1 MPYVTVTLA
10 SRNYRLVCGEGE
22 EAYVIGLA
30 QNFDAK
36 IAQIRQA
43 FGDVGEMRLHVMAAL
58 TIADEL
64 AENRKKFAALEREN
78 AFLRHALESQSN
90 PYDAPLLTA
99 LESAAETIENLTKS
113 LEEA

>member
-36 IAQIRQA
+36 IAQIREA

-64 AENRKKFAALEREN
+64 AESRKKFAALEREN
-78 AFLRHALESQSN
+78 AFLRHALESQTS
-90 PYDAPLLTA
+90 PYDAPLLAA
-99 LESAAETIENLTKS
+99 LDGAVETIENLTKS
-113 LEEA
+113 LEDA

>member
-36 IAQIRQA
+36 IAQIREA

-64 AENRKKFAALEREN
+64 SETRKKIAALEREN
-78 AFLRHALESQSN
+78 TFLRHALESQNS

-99 LESAAETIENLTKS
+99 LDGAIETIENLTKS
-113 LEEA
+113 LIDA